1 MFFDTILSINYSINK
16 LKKQIALV
24 VSGGYNCYTNL
35 PVSNWTLEIG
45 NWKFIMIEKDNQIT
59 NAKAGNIDSQLDL
72 TLRPKTLDE
81 YVGQKDIKMNLQ
93 VAMQAAKKRKEPI
106 EHVLLY
112 GPPGLGKTTLAYI
125 IAREMGVNIKTT
137 SGPAIEKQGDLA
149 SILTNLQENDV
160 LFIDEIHRL
169 KTQIEE
175 ILYSAMEDYALDII
189 IGKGPA
195 ARSMRLDLPKFT
207 LIGATTKVGSLS
219 APLRDRFG
227 HIYKLDFYQEDEIQ
241 SIVKRSAG
249 LLDVKIDDAGV
260 AEIAKSARR
269 TPRIANR
276 LLKRLRDFAT
286 VENYTKID
294 LPFAQKCLKTMGVD
308 ILGLDKTDRQILL
321 AIIEKFNGGP
331 VGVNAIAAATAEE
344 TETIEDLYEPYLL
357 QIGFLDRTKRGRV
370 VTENAY
376 YHLEMNYPE
385 NKKQEQNNLFQ

>member
-1 MFFDTILSINYSINK
+1 
-16 LKKQIALV
+16 
-24 VSGGYNCYTNL
+24 
-35 PVSNWTLEIG
+35 
-45 NWKFIMIEKDNQIT
+45 MIERDNQIT
-59 NAKAGNIDSQLDL
+59 STKAANQDDKLDL
-72 TLRPKTLDE
+72 TLRPKTLEE
-81 YVGQKDIKMNLQ
+81 YVGQGDTKMNLK
-93 VAMQAAKKRKEPI
+93 VAMQAAKKRDEPV
-106 EHVLLY
+106 EHILLY
-112 GPPGLGKTTLAYI
+112 GPPGLGKTTLANI
-125 IAREMGVNIKTT
+125 VAREMGVNIKTT

-149 SILTNLQENDV
+149 SILTNLQENDI

-169 KTQIEE
+169 KTNIEE

-227 HIYKLDFYQEDEIQ
+227 HIYKLDFYQDDEIQ
-241 SIVKRSAG
+241 AIVKRSAG
-249 LLDVKIDDAGV
+249 LLDVQIDDAGT
-260 AEIAKSARR
+260 AEIAKSARK

-276 LLKRLRDFAT
+276 LLKRIRDFAT
-286 VENYTKID
+286 VEDYKKID
-294 LPFAQKCLKTMGVD
+294 LKFTQKCLKTMGVD

-321 AIIEKFNGGP
+321 AIIDKFNGGP

-344 TETIEDLYEPYLL
+344 IETIEDLYEPYLL

-376 YHLEMNYPE
+376 VHLNLDYSE
-385 NKKQEQNNLFQ
+385 NQNRMF

>member
-1 MFFDTILSINYSINK
+1 
-16 LKKQIALV
+16 
-24 VSGGYNCYTNL
+24 
-35 PVSNWTLEIG
+35 
-45 NWKFIMIEKDNQIT
+45 MIERDNKIT
-59 NAKAGNIDSQLDL
+59 NSKEIVHDNQLDL
-72 TLRPKTLDE
+72 TLRPKSLAE
-81 YVGQKDIKMNLQ
+81 YVGQEDTKMNLR
-93 VAMQAAKKRKEPI
+93 VSMEAAKKRKEPI

-112 GPPGLGKTTLAYI
+112 GPPGLGKTTLANI
-125 IAREMGVNIKTT
+125 VAREMGVNIKTT

-149 SILTNLQENDV
+149 SILTNLQEGDI

-169 KTQIEE
+169 KTHIEE

-219 APLRDRFG
+219 SPLRDRFG
-227 HIYKLDFYQEDEIQ
+227 HIYKLDFYEDGEIQ
-241 SIVKRSAG
+241 SIVNRNAK
-249 LLDVKIDDAGV
+249 LLEVKIEDAGSG
-260 AEIAKSARR
+260 EIAKSSRK

-276 LLKRLRDFAT
+276 LLKRIRDFAT
-286 VENYTKID
+286 VENIEKID
-294 LPFAQKCLKTMGVD
+294 LKFVKKCLKTMSVD
-308 ILGLDKTDRQILL
+308 TLGLDKTDRQILL
-321 AIIEKFNGGP
+321 TIIQKFNGGP

-376 YHLEMNYPE
+376 YHLEMGYPE
-385 NKKQEQNNLFQ
+385 NKKTLF

>member
-1 MFFDTILSINYSINK
+1 
-16 LKKQIALV
+16 
-24 VSGGYNCYTNL
+24 
-35 PVSNWTLEIG
+35 
-45 NWKFIMIEKDNQIT
+45 
-59 NAKAGNIDSQLDL
+59 
-72 TLRPKTLDE
+72 
-81 YVGQKDIKMNLQ
+81 
-93 VAMQAAKKRKEPI
+93 
-106 EHVLLY
+106 
-112 GPPGLGKTTLAYI
+112 
-125 IAREMGVNIKTT
+125 MGVNIKVT

-149 SILTNLQENDV
+149 SILTNLQPNDV

-195 ARSMRLDLPKFT
+195 ARSMRLELPKFT

-227 HIYKLDFYQEDEIQ
+227 HIYKLDFYQEDEIK

-249 LLDVKIDDAGV
+249 ILDVKINDSGIS
-260 AEIAKSARR
+260 EIAKSARR

-276 LLKRLRDFAT
+276 LLKRIRDFAT
-286 VENYTKID
+286 VENVKTID
-294 LPFAQKCLKTMGVD
+294 LPFAQKCLKIMGVD

-321 AIIEKFNGGP
+321 TIIEKFNGGP

-344 TETIEDLYEPYLL
+344 IETIEDLYEPYLL

-385 NKKQEQNNLFQ
+385 NKNKLF

>member
-1 MFFDTILSINYSINK
+1 LDIFSNFKY
-16 LKKQIALV
+16 Q
-24 VSGGYNCYTNL
+24 
-35 PVSNWTLEIG
+35 VSNFCKESQ
-45 NWKFIMIEKDNQIT
+45 FIPIKTIIVIERDNQIT
-59 NAKAGNIDSQLDL
+59 NAKAVNIDSQLDL
-72 TLRPKTLDE
+72 ALRPKTLSE
-81 YVGQKDIKMNLQ
+81 YVGQEDAKMNLR

-125 IAREMGVNIKTT
+125 IAREMGVNIKVT

-149 SILTNLQENDV
+149 SILTNLQPNDV

-241 SIVKRSAG
+241 SIIKRSSK
-249 LLDVKIDDAGV
+249 LLDIKIDDGGI

-276 LLKRLRDFAT
+276 LLKRIRDFAT
-286 VENYTKID
+286 VENYAKID

-321 AIIEKFNGGP
+321 AIIQKFNGGP

-344 TETIEDLYEPYLL
+344 IDTIEDLYEPYLL

-376 YHLEMNYPE
+376 YHLEMDYPE
-385 NKKQEQNNLFQ
+385 NKKQLF

>member
-1 MFFDTILSINYSINK
+1 MLYRY
-16 LKKQIALV
+16 LV
-24 VSGGYNCYTNL
+24 VSLCRYN
-35 PVSNWTLEIG
+35 VI
-45 NWKFIMIEKDNQIT
+45 KMIEKDSIT
-59 NAKAGNIDSQLDL
+59 NAKAENHDDQLDL
-72 TLRPKTLDE
+72 TLRPKTLGE
-81 YVGQKDIKMNLQ
+81 YVGQKDVKMNLK
-93 VAMQAAKKRKEPI
+93 VAMEAAKKRKDAI

-125 IAREMGVNIKTT
+125 VAREMGVNIKVT

-149 SILTNLQENDV
+149 SILTNLQPNDI

-241 SIVKRSAG
+241 SIVRRSAG
-249 LLDVKIDDAGV
+249 LLNVDIDDTGAK
-260 AEIAKSARR
+260 EIAKSARR

-276 LLKRLRDFAT
+276 LLKRIRDFAT
-286 VENYTKID
+286 VENVKKVD
-294 LPFAQKCLKTMGVD
+294 FSFAKKCLKLMGVD
-308 ILGLDKTDRQILL
+308 TLGLDKTDRQILL
-321 AIIEKFNGGP
+321 TIIQKFNGGP

-357 QIGFLDRTKRGRV
+357 QIGFLDRTKQGRV

-385 NKKQEQNNLFQ
+385 NKNKLF

>member
-1 MFFDTILSINYSINK
+1 MLS
-16 LKKQIALV
+16 LDELVREIATKSETTEDDV
-24 VSGGYNCYTNL
+24 
-35 PVSNWTLEIG
+35 
-45 NWKFIMIEKDNQIT
+45 KRMIEEKQ
-59 NAKAGNIDSQLDL
+59 
-72 TLRPKTLDE
+72 DE
-81 YVGQKDIKMNLQ
+81 LS
-93 VAMQAAKKRKEPI
+93 
-106 EHVLLY
+106 
-112 GPPGLGKTTLAYI
+112 GLVSEEGAAYI
-125 IAREMGVNIKTT
+125 VAREMGVNIKTT

-149 SILTNLQENDV
+149 SILTNLQENDI

-169 KTQIEE
+169 KTNIEE

-227 HIYKLDFYQEDEIQ
+227 HIYKLDFYQDDEIQ
-241 SIVKRSAG
+241 AIVKRSAG
-249 LLDVKIDDAGV
+249 LLDVQIDDAGT
-260 AEIAKSARR
+260 AEIAKSARK

-276 LLKRLRDFAT
+276 LLKRIRDFAT
-286 VENYTKID
+286 VEDYKKID
-294 LPFAQKCLKTMGVD
+294 LKFTQKCLKTMGVD

-321 AIIEKFNGGP
+321 AIIDKFNGGP

-344 TETIEDLYEPYLL
+344 IETIEDLYEPYLL

-376 YHLEMNYPE
+376 VHLNLDYSE
-385 NKKQEQNNLFQ
+385 NQNRMF